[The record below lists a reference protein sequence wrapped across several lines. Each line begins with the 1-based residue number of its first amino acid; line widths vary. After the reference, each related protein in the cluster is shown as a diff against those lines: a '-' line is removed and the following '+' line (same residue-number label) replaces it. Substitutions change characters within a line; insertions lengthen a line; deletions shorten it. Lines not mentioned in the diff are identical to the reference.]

1 MRVKS
6 QNTTFDGRAC
16 IDPSKPFRRSRFGLP
31 YCEHRSLDATKG
43 GLNVIMDSK
52 LLLNVCTDSRRLRA
66 KVLRRLATLACVAAW
81 MLPRP
86 AWAQL
91 PPAPKPLPTLTHADQ
106 IRRLTPEQAALGYP
120 VLVRGVI
127 TMDAPAPDFFVQDAT
142 AGIYVEGNVSPRY
155 PHLLSQLVEIEGI
168 TGPGKFAPV
177 IRERKL
183 RVLGEGDL
191 PHPQLFT
198 FSELASGQQDSQ
210 WAEVRGIVR
219 SVAVDRGSWREGT
232 LAMHVAS
239 EGGEFNVRVPIAHEQ
254 DFSAWVDSEVLIEG
268 VCGSLYNRNRQL
280 TGILFY
286 VPRLSFIRVEAPASV
301 VPLSELLRFAPAM
314 GTPHRV
320 RVRGIVGYQQ
330 LGNALFLQS
339 DGKGLRVLTK
349 QNTPLEIGDVVEVLG
364 FPAMGDSAP
373 MLEDAVFH
381 RVGHEKSPQPVTLN
395 LSAPWEQF
403 DGVVVTTDA
412 KLLNRQPSPDGLGLI
427 LQHGDMF
434 FDATVP
440 SGPLV
445 ERLLSV
451 PLNSVVQVSGIC
463 LVRSGGLWHIP
474 QSFRMLLRSPQ
485 DVVVLATPSWWT
497 SRHTLWLLAVTGGV
511 LLAVMVWVVVLGRR
525 LREQMEI
532 MRQRLRSSAVLEE
545 RNRIARELH
554 DTLEQELAGITMQ
567 LDLAVDCFQQAP
579 NVAQHALETARDMS
593 RHSMVEARRSVWD
606 LRCQLLENGDLVS
619 ALTQIVEPLV
629 PREQT
634 NVDFKVHGI
643 PVRLPGPVEINLLR
657 IGQEAVANA
666 VKHGCAQRVSIE
678 LLYSPTSVCLT
689 VSDDGRGFG
698 VSQPSPTGH
707 FGLLDMRERA
717 QSMGSHL
724 RIESEPGHG
733 TRIAVEVPLHSAE
746 RIDEELK
753 ANSYSRS

>member
-1 MRVKS
+1 MILMLVS
-6 QNTTFDGRAC
+6 
-16 IDPSKPFRRSRFGLP
+16 
-31 YCEHRSLDATKG
+31 
-43 GLNVIMDSK
+43 V
-52 LLLNVCTDSRRLRA
+52 
-66 KVLRRLATLACVAAW
+66 ACVSAFGG
-81 MLPRP
+81 R

-91 PPAPKPLPTLTHADQ
+91 PTAPKPLPTLTHADQ
-106 IRRLTPEQAALGYP
+106 IRRLSPEQAALGYP

-155 PHLLSQLVEIEGI
+155 PHLLRQLVEIEGV

-183 RVLGEGDL
+183 RVLGAGEL
-191 PHPQLFT
+191 PKPQLFA

-239 EGGEFNVRVPIAHEQ
+239 EGGEFNVRVPIAHDQ
-254 DFSAWVDSEVLIEG
+254 DFSSWIDSEVLIEG
-268 VCGSLYNRNRQL
+268 VCGSLYNLNRQL

-339 DGKGLRVLTK
+339 EGKGLRVLTR
-349 QNTPLEIGDVVEVLG
+349 QSTPLEIGDVVEVLG

-381 RVGHEKSPQPVTLN
+381 RIGHEKSPQPVTLN
-395 LSAPWEQF
+395 LSSPWEQF

-412 KLLNRQPSPDGLGLI
+412 KLLNRQPNPDGLGLI
-427 LQHGDMF
+427 LQHGEMF

-440 SGPLV
+440 PGILA
-445 ERLLSV
+445 ERLRSV

-474 QSFRMLLRSPQ
+474 QSFRLLLRAPQ
-485 DVVVLATPSWWT
+485 DVVVLATPSWWN
-497 SRHTLWLLAVTGGV
+497 SRHILWLLGVTGGV
-511 LLAVMVWVVVLGRR
+511 LLAVIVWVVVLGRR
-525 LREQMEI
+525 LREQMDI
-532 MRQRLRSSAVLEE
+532 MRQKLRSSAVLEE

-579 NVAQHALETARDMS
+579 TVAQHALETARDMS

-643 PVRLPGPVEINLLR
+643 PVRLPGPVEMNLLR

-666 VKHGCAQRVSIE
+666 VKHGCAERVSIE
-678 LLYSPTSVCLT
+678 LRYSPASVCLT

-698 VSQPSPTGH
+698 VAQPSPTGH

-724 RIESEPGHG
+724 RVESQPGRG
-733 TRIAVEVPLHSAE
+733 ARIAVEVPLQPAE

-753 ANSYSRS
+753 ANTYSGS